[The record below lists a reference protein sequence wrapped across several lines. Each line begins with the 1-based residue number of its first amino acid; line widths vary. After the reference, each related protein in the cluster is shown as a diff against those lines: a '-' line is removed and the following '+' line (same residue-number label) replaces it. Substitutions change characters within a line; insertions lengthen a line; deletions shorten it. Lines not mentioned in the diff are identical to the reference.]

1 MSTTKNVALVSITI
15 NAVDPMTEYIRK
27 HVPELQPVNYLDG
40 FLMEKVRKE
49 GGISDAS
56 MGRMTRM
63 LSTACEDGN
72 EGIIITCTVFSPYQP
87 ALQQLFSVPV
97 ICADAAMLDRLAVQT
112 GRTAIICTFEGT
124 VDVTRN
130 SYYKYRRLHG
140 MPEEVDMYPV
150 PAAFQAAQRGDLQAS
165 NALIAEKIKELDE
178 QYDQIALAQ
187 ISMAGAADLVS
198 LRHAK
203 LFTSPECALEQLKE
217 ALEGKQGRG

>member
-1 MSTTKNVALVSITI
+1 MGTKKNVALVSITI
-15 NAVDPMTEYIRK
+15 NAVAPITEYIQK

-40 FLMEKVRKE
+40 YLMEKVRKE
-49 GGISDAS
+49 GGITDAS

-97 ICADAAMLDRLAVQT
+97 ICADAAMLDRLAVQP
-112 GRTAIICTFEGT
+112 GKTAIICTFGGT

-130 SYYKYRRLHG
+130 SYFKYRRLHG

-150 PAAFQAAQRGDLQAS
+150 PEAFRAAQQGDMQTC
-165 NALIAEKIKELDE
+165 NALIAEKMKELDE
-178 QYDQIALAQ
+178 AYDQIALAQ
-187 ISMAGAADLVS
+187 ISMAGAADL
-198 LRHAK
+198 LELHHAK
-203 LFTSPECALEQLKE
+203 LFTSPQCALEQLEE
-217 ALEGKQGRG
+217 ALRQK

>member
-1 MSTTKNVALVSITI
+1 MAEKRKVALVSITI
-15 NAVDPMTEYIRK
+15 NAVAPITEYIQK
-27 HVPELQPVNYLDG
+27 HAPEFQPVNYLDG
-40 FLMEKVRKE
+40 YLMEKVRKE

-63 LSTACEDGN
+63 LATACEDGC

-97 ICADAAMLDRLAVQT
+97 ICADAAMLDRLAVRP

-130 SYYKYRRLHG
+130 SYYKYRRLHN

-150 PAAFQAAQRGDLQAS
+150 LAAFQAAQQGDMETC
-165 NALIAEKIKELDE
+165 NRLIAEKMKELDD

-187 ISMAGAADLVS
+187 ISMAGAADLAE
-198 LRHAK
+198 LRRAK
-203 LFTSPECALEQLKE
+203 LFTSPQCALEQLE
-217 ALEGKQGRG
+217 NALKQRGSL

>member
-1 MSTTKNVALVSITI
+1 MGTKRKVALVSITI
-15 NAVDPMTEYIRK
+15 NAVAPITEYIQK
-27 HVPELQPVNYLDG
+27 HAPELQPVNYLDG
-40 FLMEKVRKE
+40 FLMEKVRNE
-49 GGISDAS
+49 GGITDAS

-63 LSTACEDGN
+63 LAAACEDGC

-97 ICADAAMLDRLAVQT
+97 VCADAAMLDRLAAGQ
-112 GRTAIICTFEGT
+112 GKTAIICTFEGT

-150 PAAFQAAQRGDLQAS
+150 PAAFQAAQQGDMQTCDR
-165 NALIAEKIKELDE
+165 LIAEKMTELDD

-187 ISMAGAADLVS
+187 ISMAGAADLAE

-203 LFTSPECALEQLKE
+203 LFTSPQCALEQLEE
-217 ALEGKQGRG
+217 ALQQRRQ